1 MTLRV
6 RVSLGAQI
14 SWLTQIYKV
23 KSLPMTK
30 KELDSQIIQACEKSR
45 TMSEAAKIIGI
56 PYSTFKRKTILLGL
70 WKPNQG
76 GKGVVNVSIEDV
88 FTGKKYLRSY
98 QLKNK
103 LIAEGYKEAKCE
115 ECGLGEEW
123 NDKILVLE
131 LDHINGNKRDNRLE
145 NLKILCPNCHS
156 QTPTFRGRKNGNE

>member
-1 MTLRV
+1 M
-6 RVSLGAQI
+6 
-14 SWLTQIYKV
+14 
-23 KSLPMTK
+23 
-30 KELDSQIIQACEKSR
+30 
-45 TMSEAAKIIGI
+45 
-56 PYSTFKRKTILLGL
+56 GL

-76 GKGVVNVSIEDV
+76 GKGIANISLEDV
-88 FTGKKYLRSY
+88 FNGKKYLRSY